1 MRGIW
6 TNAFYDLYKYILWFG
21 QIHFVIWTNTMKI
34 AGIRQ
39 GYAGDG
45 SSPWWPL
52 YTTLHC
58 QWVLK
63 IAQLTQYVHS
73 CEQLPISGVFSV
85 TVIFLRAWQ
94 TTKHGIGVID
104 KFYLV
109 HIFGVPRFF
118 AARGISRIYICDLII
133 RSFDSDLLANFVMF
147 RFLAASV
154 ISGMHPI
161 LFQILS
167 DTNHKGFRQRT
178 DILKIWIIQISEY
191 EWDCLH
197 PKQLMV

>member
-21 QIHFVIWTNTMKI
+21 QIHLWFGQINFMIWTNTMII
-34 AGIRQ
+34 AGIQQ

-63 IAQLTQYVHS
+63 ITQLTQYVHS

-85 TVIFLRAWQ
+85 TVIFLQAWQ
-94 TTKHGIGVID
+94 TTKHGIGLID
-104 KFYLV
+104 KFYHV
-109 HIFGVPRFF
+109 QIFGVPRIF
-118 AARGISRIYICDLII
+118 AASRISWIYVIWLSEDFILICWPILLC
-133 RSFDSDLLANFVMF
+133 SDFWLLA
-147 RFLAASV
+147 
-154 ISGMHPI
+154 
-161 LFQILS
+161 
-167 DTNHKGFRQRT
+167 
-178 DILKIWIIQISEY
+178 
-191 EWDCLH
+191 
-197 PKQLMV
+197 